1 MTTMLSLH
9 PRSVAVERPTAL
21 RPAVYTAEECLT
33 WRILFDR
40 QTALLYRRAPAAF
53 FEGLRALGLSREAP
67 PDLGVLSERL
77 RALTGWSVVPAR
89 GRISD
94 EAYMA
99 GLARR
104 ELPVATWLRARRDT
118 EFLPGPDLFHDVFGH
133 LPLLAAEPAY
143 ARLLTQVGQVAARQ
157 HACGVRAAPL
167 LTRLLGAATE
177 FGLLAVPGGGAPQV
191 IGAALLS
198 GAAELHRATAPAG
211 PALADPNADVRRAF
225 AVAEVLA
232 TPLVRAGYQAKYFVT
247 ESWEALA
254 AGVAEVASHLG
265 VPAAAAGPVPVAPVI
280 PVAPVVLAA
289 PIAPVACLAA

>member
-1 MTTMLSLH
+1 M
-9 PRSVAVERPTAL
+9 
-21 RPAVYTAEECLT
+21 YTAEECLT

-40 QTALLYRRAPAAF
+40 QTALLYRRAPTAF

-77 RALTGWSVVPAR
+77 RALTGWSLVPAR

-94 EAYMA
+94 EAYLA

-118 EFLPGPDLFHDVFGH
+118 EFLPGPDLFHDIFGH

-143 ARLLTQVGQVAARQ
+143 ARLLTQIGQVAARQ
-157 HACGVRAAPL
+157 HARGVRAAPL

-177 FGLLAVPGGGAPQV
+177 FGLLAAPGGGVQV

-198 GAAELHRATAPAG
+198 GAAELHRATAPAD

-232 TPLVRAGYQAKYFVT
+232 TPLVRAEYQAQYFVA

-254 AGVAEVASHLG
+254 AGVAEVASRLG
-265 VPAAAAGPVPVAPVI
+265 VPAGPAE
-280 PVAPVVLAA
+280 AA
-289 PIAPVACLAA
+289 PIALGMPVAPVACLAA